1 MKEMRVVGTIH
12 KTSIKREVTDRQ
24 GFKKENSLKE
34 NIKVLSVIFAILFA
48 LFAII
53 GAIGA
58 QSITEAIDNV
68 TAVAKFIGLVYLFFA
83 AFVLFTS
90 KVSSHKFD
98 KRQNVYNEDEYL
110 LDDLKKL
117 LTNPAYSSLSGN
129 IHHDY

>member
-12 KTSIKREVTDRQ
+12 KTNIKREVTDRQ

-58 QSITEAIDNV
+58 QSVTEAIDNV

-90 KVSSHKFD
+90 KSERNKSVNINKDRLNDVSLADVLINPLYANRADNIYFY
-98 KRQNVYNEDEYL
+98 V
-110 LDDLKKL
+110 DD
-117 LTNPAYSSLSGN
+117 
-129 IHHDY
+129 